1 MRGQCLPPGDASV
14 FAAVDIAWLYFFT
27 KLALSRE
34 AIFESHT
41 AILYDNVYPAQAV
54 QQDFVYPPLEP
65 QFIANGE
72 FFPTTLSRYWQS
84 PADITFLRHDTIG
97 KPGGSLITQV
107 FASGGPAYDWFR
119 NESTVNDLSW
129 PGFLPNVAQIIP
141 PETRAGQFAL
151 NGDLHVV
158 DKVLVPNPNA
168 FCRAGDFEFYQGFA
182 FSSLVTTRID
192 ISGQPINDIVPRAL
206 AFSFC
211 ERLPCTYEIP
221 GLYGRAGFRLSVE
234 ATVQYKSVLPLCD
247 PWCSPSSF
255 WWCIPCTGIYAQN
268 VLTIGGCAPFQN
280 EHHCGGALSIW
291 VTDAGEVRFGFQTFI
306 ESFSLLPIFIGG
318 GMRTVDLSVPAKG
331 FKVHDG
337 QVFKVLASYDGLC
350 NCTKIYI
357 NDKLRGIA
365 DPFDIGQY
373 VFQPFANV
381 SDNLFE
387 SVTLGH
393 ALHSRGGVPTATT
406 YPTAE
411 EVLAATG
418 GTSGTNSSG
427 EEDVLLV
434 ADANLYIQKD
444 WSLPAAGQ
452 FATYPSDPVLVGRNP
467 TQLFLPWKGNVLS
480 ASVWFDNGNRQG
492 IVYPSTCV
500 TPPFGLPPPLRK

>member
-1 MRGQCLPPGDASV
+1 MLVFSRLDASTLLTV
-14 FAAVDIAWLYFFT
+14 PV
-27 KLALSRE
+27 
-34 AIFESHT
+34 T
-41 AILYDNVYPAQAV
+41 A
-54 QQDFVYPPLEP
+54 
-65 QFIANGE
+65 
-72 FFPTTLSRYWQS
+72 
-84 PADITFLRHDTIG
+84 
-97 KPGGSLITQV
+97 
-107 FASGGPAYDWFR
+107 
-119 NESTVNDLSW
+119 
-129 PGFLPNVAQIIP
+129 
-141 PETRAGQFAL
+141 
-151 NGDLHVV
+151 
-158 DKVLVPNPNA
+158 
-168 FCRAGDFEFYQGFA
+168 
-182 FSSLVTTRID
+182 
-192 ISGQPINDIVPRAL
+192 
-206 AFSFC
+206 
-211 ERLPCTYEIP
+211 
-221 GLYGRAGFRLSVE
+221 
-234 ATVQYKSVLPLCD
+234 
-247 PWCSPSSF
+247 
-255 WWCIPCTGIYAQN
+255 
-268 VLTIGGCAPFQN
+268 
-280 EHHCGGALSIW
+280 
-291 VTDAGEVRFGFQTFI
+291 
-306 ESFSLLPIFIGG
+306 
-318 GMRTVDLSVPAKG
+318 
-331 FKVHDG
+331 
-337 QVFKVLASYDGLC
+337 GLC

-480 ASVWFDNGNRQG
+480 ASVWSDNGNRQG